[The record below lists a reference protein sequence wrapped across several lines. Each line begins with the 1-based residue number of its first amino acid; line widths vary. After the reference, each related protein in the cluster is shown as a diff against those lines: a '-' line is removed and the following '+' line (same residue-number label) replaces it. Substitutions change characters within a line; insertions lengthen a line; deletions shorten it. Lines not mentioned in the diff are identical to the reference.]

1 MEDKTEGIRKMLVQ
15 EINAEPGTKEALEEE
30 HGEGNVFDTE
40 EATEKFEFLSFMA
53 PFAVVERKED
63 RVKGTLTFQDQP
75 RFYFGFR
82 PE

>member
-15 EINAEPGTKEALEEE
+15 EINAEPGTREALEEE
-30 HGEGNVFDTE
+30 HGADNVFDTE
-40 EATEKFEFLSFMA
+40 EATEKFEFLGFAA
-53 PFAVVERKED
+53 PFAIVRRKED
-63 RVKGTLTFQDQP
+63 GVKGTLTFQDQP